1 MNTGKEA
8 KKSPCLEIYYCKY
21 RKNSELIE
29 LIYFHE
35 LNSYR
40 IRYLLMSAL
49 NIRTFQIRKK
59 MINRA
64 LLTMHL
70 VSFLFIRRKK

>member
-1 MNTGKEA
+1 M
-8 KKSPCLEIYYCKY
+8 EIYYCKY

-70 VSFLFIRRKK
+70 VSFLFIRKKMRTIEVL

>member
-1 MNTGKEA
+1 MDEHRKGS
-8 KKSPCLEIYYCKY
+8 KKCLEIYYCKY